1 MFSIPDHCK
10 SMVDLA
16 DGDHQ
21 PTRTT
26 ESDSLYSEDCYSS
39 GGDLHDPNIHIVVDG
54 VTTGTSG
61 TEDFGQRT
69 EEYDAFLK
77 EFYGGNIPSV
87 RRRSFSPNEVN
98 RQTDIPHASPTM
110 LLDGEKRWV
119 FQIYA
124 MSSMMAT
131 VSNYCPLQGTPT
143 VKPTLRGHSKRRSK
157 IGFHDRLSLNAG
169 QKYCRMLQDCNTFNL
184 H

>member
-1 MFSIPDHCK
+1 ML
-10 SMVDLA
+10 DLA

-21 PTRTT
+21 PTRKT
-26 ESDSLYSEDCYSS
+26 ESGSLYSEDCYSS

-98 RQTDIPHASPTM
+98 RQTDLPHASPTM

-124 MSSMMAT
+124 KSIIIAGMS
-131 VSNYCPLQGTPT
+131 NNCPLQGNPT
-143 VKPTLRGHSKRRSK
+143 VKPALRGQSKRRPK
-157 IGFHDRLSLNAG
+157 NGFQDRLSLNAG
-169 QKYCRMLQDCNTFNL
+169 QKYSRIIFSKRAFCNTFDF